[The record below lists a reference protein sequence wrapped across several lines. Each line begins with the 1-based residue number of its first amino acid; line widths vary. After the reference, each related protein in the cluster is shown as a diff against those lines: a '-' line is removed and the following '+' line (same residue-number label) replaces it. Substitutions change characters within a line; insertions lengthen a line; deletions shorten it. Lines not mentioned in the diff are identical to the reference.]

1 MGSGQTQI
9 VNATKEVLSM
19 RNSKLLLVAGLA
31 AILIF
36 ALPAVAFA
44 DAGGLATYEE
54 AEVPTAV
61 ALDFIWLLVAAFLVF
76 LMQAGFAAV
85 EAGFCRA
92 KNTTNLM
99 MKNIMDM
106 AMGSLAYFAVGW
118 AIMYGA
124 DLSGFIGTDQWFLIG
139 EAYDV
144 TVYRDFMFQVV
155 FAATAATIVSGAVA
169 ERLKFGSYLVYSIVL
184 TALIYPIYGHW
195 VWGGGWLAN
204 LPFGDGHVDFA
215 GSGVVHAVG
224 GFVGLAGA
232 MVLGPRFGKYDKDGK
247 PRAIPGHSIAL
258 AAIGMLILW
267 FGWFGFNSGST
278 LSGNDLRMAT
288 IAVNTNMAAAA
299 GAVVAL
305 LITKFKTGIWDVGMG
320 INGALAGLVAITA
333 PCAFVEGYAAIVIGA
348 IGGAI
353 VVGSVYALE
362 NMGIDDPVGA
372 VSVHGVTGIWGLI
385 AVGLFADGSY
395 TAWPVTGLF
404 YGGGTGQLIAQLIGA
419 VTVFAWAFGT
429 GYVVFKVMD
438 LVAGIRIS
446 PEEEIAGLDVM
457 EHGSAAYPNFL
468 TVEE

>member
-1 MGSGQTQI
+1 
-9 VNATKEVLSM
+9 
-19 RNSKLLLVAGLA
+19 
-31 AILIF
+31 
-36 ALPAVAFA
+36 
-44 DAGGLATYEE
+44 
-54 AEVPTAV
+54 
-61 ALDFIWLLVAAFLVF
+61 
-76 LMQAGFAAV
+76 
-85 EAGFCRA
+85 
-92 KNTTNLM
+92 M

-106 AMGSLAYFAVGW
+106 AMGSIAYFAVGW

-124 DLSGFIGTDQWFLIG
+124 DMAGFIGTDQWFLLG

-169 ERLKFGSYLVYSIVL
+169 ERLKFGAYLVYSIVL

-247 PRAIPGHSIAL
+247 PRALPGHSIAL
-258 AAIGMLILW
+258 AGLGMFILW
-267 FGWFGFNSGST
+267 FGWFGFNAGST

-288 IAVNTNMAAAA
+288 IAVNTNLAAAA
-299 GAVVAL
+299 GALTAL

-333 PCAFVEGYAAIVIGA
+333 PCAFVEGWSAIVIGL

-353 VVGSVYALE
+353 VVGSIYALE

-372 VSVHGVTGIWGLI
+372 VSVHGVTGLWGLI

-395 TAWPVTGLF
+395 TAWAVTGLF

-419 VTVFAWAFGT
+419 VTVFVWAFGT
-429 GYVVFKVMD
+429 GYVLFKIMD
-438 LVAGIRIS
+438 VVAGIRIA
-446 PEEEIAGLDVM
+446 PEEELAGLDVM

-468 TVEE
+468 TGEE